1 MKSPD
6 LKKRIIEISYKHGLS
21 HLGSCLTAVEIIE
34 DIYRKKAVDEKF
46 VLSAGHAG
54 LALYVVLE
62 KYEGFDAETL
72 LRHSGI
78 HPSRLPFSS
87 GSRQPFSCSTGS
99 LGMGLPVALG
109 MAMADRSKNVYCLC
123 SDGELTEGSCFEA
136 VQISLRFKVE
146 GLKLYINHNGF
157 SAYDDISIKF
167 QDSSNVNLVDT
178 RHVYDE
184 FKFLNG
190 LEAHYHVLT
199 KAEYKQAMRDIER
212 QCRSF
217 AHAQDD
223 AKKVSV

>member
-109 MAMADRSKNVYCLC
+109 MALSDFSKDVYCLL
-123 SDGELTEGSCFEA
+123 SDGELAEGSVWESFL
-136 VQISLRFKVE
+136 IKSKFKIE
-146 GLKLYINHNGF
+146 NLKLFVNENGF
-157 SAYDDISIKF
+157 SAYDDGWITMRQPEIKTI
-167 QDSSNVNLVDT
+167 DT

-199 KAEYKQAMRDIER
+199 RKEYKNALKEIEGATRKQATGNR
-212 QCRSF
+212 QPTKPVT
-217 AHAQDD
+217 A
-223 AKKVSV
+223 

>member
-34 DIYRKKAVDEKF
+34 DIYRKKEVDEKF

-109 MAMADRSKNVYCLC
+109 MAMADASKDVYCLC
-123 SDGELTEGSCFEA
+123 SDGELCEGSIYEA
-136 VQISLRFKVE
+136 LNVYWRQGLRN
-146 GLKLYINHNGF
+146 LKIFVNWNGF
-157 SAYDDISIKF
+157 GAYQNFVFKSDLTRVATI
-167 QDSSNVNLVDT
+167 DT
-178 RHVYDE
+178 THVYDE